1 MRITSLVVLILGSML
16 MPAFCQERTDQPP
29 ARTDAPLLYAETTVY
44 NSDLN
49 LLKSDDVG
57 GGSPAAAT
65 VTPVVPA
72 PAVTR
77 NFVQPMPQEIK
88 PKSTQWKLSLLA
100 LTAAHAADAATSWNK
115 RELNPLLS
123 PSNGAFGGQALAIK
137 SVIAG
142 ATMGLQVILMRHHP
156 QLAKMFTIVNYAQ
169 AGVIGVTAFHNS
181 TVSSR
186 R

>member
-16 MPAFCQERTDQPP
+16 TPAFCQGRIDQPVV
-29 ARTDAPLLYAETTVY
+29 RTNAPLLYAETTVY

-49 LLKSDDVG
+49 LLRSEDAEAA
-57 GGSPAAAT
+57 SPVAAT
-65 VTPVVPA
+65 AAPVAPV

-77 NFVQPMPQEIK
+77 SLVEPMPREIK
-88 PKSTQWKLSLLA
+88 PKLTQWKLSLLA

-123 PSNGAFGGQALAIK
+123 PSNGVFGGQALAIK
-137 SVIAG
+137 SVIAAG
-142 ATMGLQVILMRHHP
+142 TMGLQVILMRRHP

-169 AGVIGVTAFHNS
+169 AGVIGATAFHNS
-181 TVSSR
+181 TVR
-186 R
+186 GR